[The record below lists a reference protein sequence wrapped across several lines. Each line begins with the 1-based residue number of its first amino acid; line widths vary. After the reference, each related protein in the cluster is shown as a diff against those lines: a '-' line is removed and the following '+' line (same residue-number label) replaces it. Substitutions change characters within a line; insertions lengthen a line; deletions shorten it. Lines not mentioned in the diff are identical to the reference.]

1 MPVEYVKE
9 KRSDDVMKTRTVL
22 DGNAFYEIDE
32 ECRRDREQDKGLQA
46 IHQKSKEPEKTPGKM
61 PGSESSGDDAA
72 RQRPVQGAE
81 SREPC
86 RKREYGKQPG

>member
-46 IHQKSKEPEKTPGKM
+46 IHQKSKEPEKTPG
-61 PGSESSGDDAA
+61 SESSRDDAA
-72 RQRPVQGAE
+72 RPGT
-81 SREPC
+81 
-86 RKREYGKQPG
+86 GKGQSAV